1 MAFLPLFDSFPNE
14 AALIGR
20 LVAGY
25 GCLETD
31 LMLCVLV
38 AKRDTDPV
46 IKTMFR
52 PRGETQRLDIADAL
66 GRPSFKKFKRETEF
80 GMAIGAIS
88 HCLKI
93 RNQYAHSNFGETKNG
108 KLAFA
113 SMEDIAKSHDPSD
126 FSSITLLN
134 IDEALLHEQL
144 AYFEYA
150 EAWLHFLIAEV
161 EVSRKN
167 PKARLFSRPKALVPL
182 PLHIS

>member
-25 GCLETD
+25 GSLETD

-38 AKRDTDPV
+38 AKRDFDPV

-66 GRPSFKKFKRETEF
+66 GRPSFKKFGRETEF
-80 GMAIGAIS
+80 GMAIGAIR

-93 RNQYAHSNFGETKNG
+93 RNQNAHSYFGEAKSG
-108 KLAFA
+108 KLAFD
-113 SMEDIAKSHDPSD
+113 SMEDVAKSPDPSD

-150 EAWLHFLIAEV
+150 EAWLHFLLAEV
-161 EVSRKN
+161 EVIRKT
-167 PKARLFSRPKALVPL
+167 PKAKLFPRPKPLVPV